1 MNKSDSKIHEKTELE
16 QKVDGMKKCI
26 DSLETNLEMYGSK
39 TDNLSFEIEKMT
51 QENQDLK
58 AEIGRQNHQIMN
70 WKNQAVK
77 TAKNI
82 AILKT
87 KYEFNTPASDLLRM
101 INAFKLRDSKE
112 VVKES
117 ENETITANFKK
128 VSVEKTPNE
137 IVQES
142 ENEKNIQSLDE
153 KLMFEKTIIHEK
165 WYSNSKEP
173 CSYDSEEFQK
183 FHIKFN

>member
-39 TDNLSFEIEKMT
+39 TDNLSFEIEKIT

-58 AEIGRQNHQIMN
+58 SEIGRQNQQILN
-70 WKNQAVK
+70 WKDQVVK
-77 TAKNI
+77 TDKNI
-82 AILKT
+82 AIIKT

-112 VVKES
+112 
-117 ENETITANFKK
+117 N
-128 VSVEKTPNE
+128 
-137 IVQES
+137 
-142 ENEKNIQSLDE
+142 
-153 KLMFEKTIIHEK
+153 
-165 WYSNSKEP
+165 
-173 CSYDSEEFQK
+173 CSRIRK
-183 FHIKFN
+183 

>member
-1 MNKSDSKIHEKTELE
+1 MNKNDSRIHEKTELQ
-16 QKVDGMKKCI
+16 QKIDCMKKYI
-26 DSLETNLEMYGSK
+26 DLLERNLEMYGYK
-39 TDNLSFEIEKMT
+39 NDNLSFEIEKMT

-58 AEIGRQNHQIMN
+58 AEICRQNQQILN
-70 WKNQAVK
+70 WKDQAVK

-112 VVKES
+112 
-117 ENETITANFKK
+117 
-128 VSVEKTPNE
+128 

-142 ENEKNIQSLDE
+142 ENQTINQNFDEKVRFETSRKESENEKNSQNLDE
-153 KLMFEKTIIHEK
+153 K
-165 WYSNSKEP
+165 
-173 CSYDSEEFQK
+173 
-183 FHIKFN
+183 

>member
-1 MNKSDSKIHEKTELE
+1 MNKSDSRNHEKTELE
-16 QKVDGMKKCI
+16 QKIDRMKKCI
-26 DSLETNLEMYGSK
+26 DLLETNLEMYGYK
-39 TDNLSFEIEKMT
+39 NDNLSFEIEKMT

-58 AEIGRQNHQIMN
+58 AEIGRQNQQILN
-70 WKNQAVK
+70 WKDQAVK

-117 ENETITANFKK
+117 ENETITTNFKK
-128 VSVEKTPNE
+128 VRVEKSPKE
-137 IVQES
+137 IVQELK
-142 ENEKNIQSLDE
+142 NEKTSQNLDE
-153 KLMFEKTIIHEK
+153 KVIFEKTTIQQNGHL
-165 WYSNSKEP
+165 NSKKP
-173 CSYDSEEFQK
+173 CS
-183 FHIKFN
+183 